1 MQITPDENADRPELR
16 LAIKMSREGCR
27 IWTDGSFFGQ
37 DKNKAGGAAVVEST
51 TKGTGGVAFIQAF
64 NFTEVGLT
72 DSHYAELWSATLA
85 LEQMKNFNVEKIVSD
100 CPFVEKAI
108 RDIKSGRTGH
118 ERYEQDIFKRLE
130 QAIANQ
136 DDLHVERVR
145 RKEQRIPV
153 ANKFARAAAKYK
165 LVHFPNHVEN
175 VDAPCLL
182 HRLNERGN
190 ITQTT
195 FFDNEPDDSPAVG

>member
-1 MQITPDENADRPELR
+1 MKIIPDEDANRPELR
-16 LAIKMSREGCR
+16 LAIRMSREGCR
-27 IWTDGSFFGQ
+27 IWTDGSFFGE

-51 TKGTGGVAFIQAF
+51 TKGAGGIAFVQAF
-64 NFTEVGLT
+64 NFTDLGLT

-85 LEQMKNFNVEKIVSD
+85 LEQMKNFNVEKIISD
-100 CPFVEKAI
+100 CPFVEKSI
-108 RDIKSGRTGH
+108 RDIKAGKTGH
-118 ERYEQDIFKRLE
+118 ERYEQDIFKRLAD
-130 QAIANQ
+130 AIANQ

-165 LVHFPNHVEN
+165 LAHFPDHVEN
-175 VDAPCLL
+175 VEAPCLL

-195 FFDNEPDDSPAVG
+195 FFDNEPADDPTPV